1 MVPLNLIKP
10 IRNVVT
16 FAVDEQH
23 LRRPPQFA
31 SDIPV
36 PVEPI
41 EFCVVKRNA
50 ISLYSLRER
59 LFFQKEIPLPA
70 GGVLARRSGQYLCIA
85 DRENYNVINL
95 DQASMVPLLPIS
107 QAMDSDIV
115 VKPSITVISENEFL
129 ILSWTGASTLGV
141 FITGE
146 GDPVRGTLEW
156 PGHPEAVSLDYPYIT
171 TLLPNNTIEIHS
183 VETQA
188 IVQVIPAPP
197 EGSKQDDRKALIACL
212 NGFFIPSTQRREKL
226 RPTPVRLMRKGG
238 AKTRDD
244 GGTERA
250 GDDAQQGRPLLR
262 GILRRPTV
270 EVDNDNDPS
279 HLRPRNERPISPVA
293 FAPHRFTGPLPPG
306 ARILPIPERHRL
318 SEDPVLPTPPISRQT
333 SGGQRPLP
341 PPFDRPP
348 GYYARLYGLLP
359 PDSSAQ
365 ATPAQATPAQAT
377 PAQAPAPQRWS
388 QAGANGAQHAP
399 WWYPFNQPVVQPTP
413 ERTTPG
419 HHERCWVVP
428 QTDYVPNAPGITVS
442 TSRRPRL
449 EAILVRDPFNPYH
462 VPSLRWDVRCP
473 PMTAKHITSRATIVP
488 VSRQEWNAPFTKD
501 KSTQAQIN
509 MSMYNRPELLGVFPP
524 LHISQSTPI
533 TVLELLQYIYNWLQT
548 PVWPREAE
556 DLKTRY
562 PHAWRE
568 AEEAFWTRCTTCPH
582 ITIPE
587 VERRQGMKRV
597 DLLVRQHIW
606 SGMKRLSSV
615 SSTRSDPLF
624 FSAAPNV
631 DSEEWVTA
639 WKQVLAKEL
648 IDSPVA
654 EVDADTSVE
663 EACETLLSKDLQC
676 LAVRMPHGRSPQ
688 QVPFYGLFDFADVN
702 AFLTLAAT
710 RHKFSTDELREKL
723 RVQDILK
730 AAREGKVPVYL
741 VSNLSEKN
749 PLEILPHDANI
760 ISLLGI
766 FCRGAH
772 RVLIQS
778 ASSPSEYLGMVS
790 DRALLSWLTTYAQKT
805 PSLLKYLSAP
815 LATLP
820 LPSMYLYMSV
830 VAAKASDT
838 VLDAMK
844 LMSEEGVSSVA
855 VVDDES
861 GGLLSAVSVTD
872 IGKVVVP
879 AQSNQILTTPLQQ
892 LVARIKA
899 SPQPQWSR
907 SQILTA
913 LLQEPDG
920 STDGV
925 DKFPVYSV
933 TPNSTLFY
941 TMQKLLATNAHRV
954 FVTEESPMSSSPS
967 FSSVSPTNLCGIVS
981 VVDVLSFFAR
991 LANIADVDP
1000 TRMQRHRRASST
1012 SSGESFRSSGSFAAR
1027 SRSSSRTS
1035 LQRLG
1040 SVGSFEGF
1048 QMRWAERVPVPEG

>member
-1 MVPLNLIKP
+1 M
-10 IRNVVT
+10 
-16 FAVDEQH
+16 
-23 LRRPPQFA
+23 
-31 SDIPV
+31 
-36 PVEPI
+36 
-41 EFCVVKRNA
+41 
-50 ISLYSLRER
+50 SL
-59 LFFQKEIPLPA
+59 
-70 GGVLARRSGQYLCIA
+70 
-85 DRENYNVINL
+85 
-95 DQASMVPLLPIS
+95 
-107 QAMDSDIV
+107 
-115 VKPSITVISENEFL
+115 
-129 ILSWTGASTLGV
+129 
-141 FITGE
+141 
-146 GDPVRGTLEW
+146 
-156 PGHPEAVSLDYPYIT
+156 
-171 TLLPNNTIEIHS
+171 
-183 VETQA
+183 
-188 IVQVIPAPP
+188 
-197 EGSKQDDRKALIACL
+197 
-212 NGFFIPSTQRREKL
+212 
-226 RPTPVRLMRKGG
+226 
-238 AKTRDD
+238 
-244 GGTERA
+244 
-250 GDDAQQGRPLLR
+250 
-262 GILRRPTV
+262 
-270 EVDNDNDPS
+270 
-279 HLRPRNERPISPVA
+279 
-293 FAPHRFTGPLPPG
+293 
-306 ARILPIPERHRL
+306 
-318 SEDPVLPTPPISRQT
+318 SR
-333 SGGQRPLP
+333 
-341 PPFDRPP
+341 
-348 GYYARLYGLLP
+348 
-359 PDSSAQ
+359 
-365 ATPAQATPAQAT
+365 
-377 PAQAPAPQRWS
+377 
-388 QAGANGAQHAP
+388 
-399 WWYPFNQPVVQPTP
+399 
-413 ERTTPG
+413 
-419 HHERCWVVP
+419 
-428 QTDYVPNAPGITVS
+428 
-442 TSRRPRL
+442 
-449 EAILVRDPFNPYH
+449 
-462 VPSLRWDVRCP
+462 
-473 PMTAKHITSRATIVP
+473 
-488 VSRQEWNAPFTKD
+488 
-501 KSTQAQIN
+501 
-509 MSMYNRPELLGVFPP
+509 
-524 LHISQSTPI
+524 
-533 TVLELLQYIYNWLQT
+533 
-548 PVWPREAE
+548 
-556 DLKTRY
+556 
-562 PHAWRE
+562 
-568 AEEAFWTRCTTCPH
+568 
-582 ITIPE
+582 
-587 VERRQGMKRV
+587 
-597 DLLVRQHIW
+597 
-606 SGMKRLSSV
+606 KRLSSV

-760 ISLLGI
+760 IALLGI

-872 IGKVVVP
+872 IGRVVVP

-892 LVARIKA
+892 LVARIK
-899 SPQPQWSR
+899 
-907 SQILTA
+907 
-913 LLQEPDG
+913 EPDG

-967 FSSVSPTNLCGIVS
+967 FSSMSPTNLCGIVS